1 MRGFVESSSS
11 ETLARSL
18 TTIKERQG
26 LVLVADWDGEVAGV
40 LAFQIIP
47 LFHIAGDLGRITA
60 LVVSSR
66 LERRGIGR
74 RLVADVRVPDVGFD
88 VRTYP
93 HVTAFGIG
101 DAFIEMM
108 IFHRF
113 RQLSIGEEQIVK
125 LLMDIRKTR
134 AIRSVTEDSA

>member
-66 LERRGIGR
+66 LEQRGIGR
-74 RLVADVRVPDVGFD
+74 RLVAAAERFGWERGCARIEITSGDHRPGAHAFYEAIGYRVDT
-88 VRTYP
+88 R
-93 HVTAFGIG
+93 
-101 DAFIEMM
+101 
-108 IFHRF
+108 RF
-113 RQLSIGEEQIVK
+113 VK
-125 LLMDIRKTR
+125 SRP
-134 AIRSVTEDSA
+134 